1 MKARIIYPDD
11 EKDWLKITSAKI
23 IPTKNQK
30 LPKINSINIL
40 KIKSIIVVSVI
51 ATIAIAATFGFQL
64 TEIIAEEI
72 KAPEYLTAE
81 GVTITGVFQFRE
93 GGELVPLQQF
103 TQTKGFQRAEP
114 FIFIV
119 QKVVGNT
126 PLLHEYADKS
136 LFYRSSEIQ
145 KKDNNPF
152 DVEIIL
158 ATGPYAKRVFSYSDC
173 FVDDYTV
180 RTLTD
185 NEEGYFNKGFAI
197 VENYTIECRIMEP
210 QNPALDEMMTNK
222 QSQKANTTSSMDLKE
237 PFPTWSENFK
247 YKKSNSQY

>member
-1 MKARIIYPDD
+1 MKARIIYPNGDN
-11 EKDWLKITSAKI
+11 DWLKITSAKI
-23 IPTKNQK
+23 VSSQNQK

-40 KIKSIIVVSVI
+40 KIKSIVAVSVI
-51 ATIAIAATFGFQL
+51 AIVTVSVIFGLQL

-72 KAPEYLTAE
+72 QAPEYLTAE

-114 FIFIV
+114 FTFII

-152 DVEIIL
+152 DAEIIL
-158 ATGPYAKRVFSYSDC
+158 ASGPYAKRVFSYSDC
-173 FVDDYTV
+173 FVDDYIV

-197 VENYTIECRIMEP
+197 VENYTIECKTMEP
-210 QNPALDEMMTNK
+210 HNPALDEMRTPK
-222 QSQKANTTSSMDLKE
+222 KSQKANTTSSMDLKD
-237 PFPTWSENFK
+237 PFPTWSDDFK
-247 YKKSNSQY
+247 YKKSDSQQ

>member
-30 LPKINSINIL
+30 TLKVSTPNIL
-40 KIKSIIVVSVI
+40 KSKSIVVISAI
-51 ATIAIAATFGFQL
+51 TILAVAAIMGFQL
-64 TEIIAEEI
+64 TEIIAEEVS
-72 KAPEYLTAE
+72 APEYLTAE
-81 GVTITGVFQFRE
+81 GVTITGVFKFKE
-93 GGELVPLQQF
+93 GEELVSLQQF
-103 TQTKGFQRAEP
+103 TQTKGFQRAEA

-126 PLLHEYADKS
+126 PLLHVYADKS

-152 DVEIIL
+152 EAEIIL
-158 ATGPYAKRVFSYSDC
+158 ATGPFAKRVFSYGEC
-173 FVDDYTV
+173 FVDDYQV

-197 VENYTIECRIMEP
+197 VENYTIECKIMEP
-210 QNPALDEMMTNK
+210 HNPALEEMTSNQNK
-222 QSQKANTTSSMDLKE
+222 KANTTSTMDLE
-237 PFPTWSENFK
+237 NPFPTWNEHFK
-247 YKKSNSQY
+247 YQKTNLQK